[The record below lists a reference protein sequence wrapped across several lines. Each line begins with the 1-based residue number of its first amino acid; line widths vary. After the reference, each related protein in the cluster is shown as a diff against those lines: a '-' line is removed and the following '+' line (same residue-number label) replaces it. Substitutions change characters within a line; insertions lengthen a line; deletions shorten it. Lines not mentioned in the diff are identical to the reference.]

1 MAKFKFKF
9 DAVNKVKQNLEKRV
23 MRDLALINIEINN
36 ISIEIENLFTE
47 KQKVREASLSNSRIK
62 ANELQARLNYE
73 NFLDEIIKIKMD
85 RKVSMEIEKGK
96 IIEELAQK
104 KKEVKI
110 FDSLKE
116 KHFQKYIAEQNKN
129 ELLLLD
135 EMAAKKFS
143 NA

>member
-9 DAVNKVKQNLEKRV
+9 DAVNKVKQNLEKKV
-23 MRDLALINIEINN
+23 KRDLGLINMEINN
-36 ISIEIENLFTE
+36 ISTEIENLLTE
-47 KQKVREASLSNSRIK
+47 KEKVRKGSFSGSRIK
-62 ANELQARLNYE
+62 TNELQTRLNYE
-73 NFLDEIIKIKMD
+73 NFLDEIIKTKLE
-85 RKVSMEIEKGK
+85 RKASMEIEKEK

-116 KHFQKYIAEQNKN
+116 KHFQQHMVIQNKN
-129 ELLLLD
+129 ELFLLD
-135 EMAAKKFS
+135 EIAAKKFS